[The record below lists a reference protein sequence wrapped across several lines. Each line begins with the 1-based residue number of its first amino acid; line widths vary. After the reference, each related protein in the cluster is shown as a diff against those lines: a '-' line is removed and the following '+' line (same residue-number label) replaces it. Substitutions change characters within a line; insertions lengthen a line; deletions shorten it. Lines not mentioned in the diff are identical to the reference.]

1 MYFSFVFVSLQYFY
15 LLQGSLLV
23 CEMGILPPIYWLRC
37 DPEMTQRT
45 IAVSHSLGI
54 LLLFILKSAF
64 LSDSLFYLPSIS
76 RIVSKNVS
84 GVVIKI

>member
-1 MYFSFVFVSLQYFY
+1 MYFCFVFVSLQYFY
-15 LLQGSLLV
+15 LLQGSLLT
-23 CEMGILPPIYWLRC
+23 GLRC
-37 DPEMTQRT
+37 DPEMTPRT

-54 LLLFILKSAF
+54 LLLFILKSVF